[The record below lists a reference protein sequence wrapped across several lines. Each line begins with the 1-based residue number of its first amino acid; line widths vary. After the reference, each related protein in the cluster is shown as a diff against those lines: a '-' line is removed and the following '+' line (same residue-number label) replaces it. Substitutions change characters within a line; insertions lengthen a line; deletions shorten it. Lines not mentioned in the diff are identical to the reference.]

1 MEIKRLF
8 GALITFKNSIVVI
21 KNNLI
26 GLRVGNLVYDN
37 KSQSNITITESNIR
51 DTQNFEPIPITS
63 EWLEEIGFS
72 KQLRNKTSYPIKVTN
87 KVEFKLDSCDN
98 YHWETSVNRFP
109 KVKYIHQLQNI
120 YFTLTETEILWAKEK

>member
-1 MEIKRLF
+1 M
-8 GALITFKNSIVVI
+8 VI
-21 KNNLI
+21 ENNLI
-26 GLRVGNLVYDN
+26 GLRLGNLVYDN
-37 KSQSNITITESNIR
+37 KSQSNITITELNVG

-63 EWLEEIGFS
+63 EWLEKLEF
-72 KQLRNKTSYPIKVTN
+72 QRRLRNKPSYTTRNTN